1 MSSCKYNLIGILFTF
16 FLVAR
21 LKGDKKRG
29 EKEEGG
35 VDYSVVVI
43 SEDVNVGI
51 VLGQGG
57 TECLLDVICFQLK

>member
-1 MSSCKYNLIGILFTF
+1 MSSCKYNLIGILFAF